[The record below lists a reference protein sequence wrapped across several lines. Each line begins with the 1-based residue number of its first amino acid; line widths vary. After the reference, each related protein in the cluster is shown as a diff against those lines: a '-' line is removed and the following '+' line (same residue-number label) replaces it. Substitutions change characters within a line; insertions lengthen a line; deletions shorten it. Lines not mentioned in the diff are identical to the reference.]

1 MSRAYTTR
9 RLGIVQAIVSKL
21 KDINGSG
28 AYLTDL
34 NENVSPRLKFWDE
47 VEVFP
52 TVHLNAGSE
61 TREYQAGGYKDR
73 FLSITLRCYV
83 QAEDAV
89 EALDELM
96 EDVET
101 VLEENSR
108 LEYFDR
114 TNTGQFTQQITIVSI
129 ETDEGVLE
137 PMGVGEMLIEVRYQ
151 KMQARAKVHVLA
163 FSR

>member
-47 VEVFP
+47 VEEFP

-137 PMGVGEMLIEVRYQ
+137 PMGVGEMLIEVRY
-151 KMQARAKVHVLA
+151 
-163 FSR
+163 